1 MLADRDHQNGG
12 RFAAARDI
20 RSAASRDY
28 EVTGGLSEW
37 GAIDALICDALICDA
52 LICDALI
59 CVEVYRDSRY
69 PVACPV
75 AVAMGSNGDSR
86 ASAKAVMLDV
96 LVL

>member
-37 GAIDALICDALICDA
+37 GAIDALICDALIC
-52 LICDALI
+52 
-59 CVEVYRDSRY
+59 VEVYKDSRY
-69 PVACPV
+69 PVAWPV